1 MSLFKVDEYG
11 VITVDAPDIKAE
23 FEEAYKQALDV
34 NINLEAGTPQGQLL
48 IMDVNN
54 LVYAQEEA
62 VKLANSFTVRT
73 ANGKALDIA
82 AQDWGYYRKSGQYT
96 VVVCQCYGAEGT
108 VIPAG
113 SVVSDGTNRFR
124 LLNTITIASG
134 GVISGQFACE
144 QTGPI
149 IANSNTVTEIITP
162 VSGWDTVSNQ
172 AKGITGWDEESDNTF
187 RTRIT
192 ANWLNIRGKAILG
205 AIVDNIA
212 QLDGVISVLGR
223 ENMTD
228 NVINVDGIE
237 MSPHSI
243 YLAIIGGDSNDIGR
257 VIMEK
262 KTLGA
267 NTVGDTDVTYYWA
280 EAGVEY
286 TYKIKRPDIVPI
298 KLEVRYVEN
307 YYTPTNVDISIKQAI
322 IEYVNQNPFMIGQ
335 TISGYEMAKALND
348 FDQIDLL
355 SVRVALVEDESYTD
369 YVSFHIDQVAS
380 LEESNIEIV
389 EV

>member
-113 SVVSDGTNRFR
+113 SIVSDGTNRFR
-124 LLNTITIASG
+124 LLNTITIATG

-144 QTGPI
+144 QTGAI

-162 VSGWDTVSNQ
+162 ISGWDSVSNQ

-228 NVINVDGIE
+228 NVINIDGIE

-267 NTVGDTDVTYYWA
+267 NTVGDTDVTYYWS

-298 KLEVRYVEN
+298 KLEVRYAEN
-307 YYTPTNVDISIKQAI
+307 YYTPTNVDIAIKNSIM
-322 IEYVNQNPFMIGQ
+322 EYVNQNPYMIGQ
-335 TISGYEMAKALND
+335 TVSGYEMAKALNG

-355 SVRVALVEDESYTD
+355 SVRVALVSDESYTD

>member
-1 MSLFKVDEYG
+1 MSLFNVDEYG
-11 VITVDAPDIKAE
+11 VITVDAQDIKSE
-23 FEEAYKQALDV
+23 FEEVYKQALDV

-48 IMDVNN
+48 ISDVNN
-54 LVYAQEEA
+54 LMYAQEEA

-113 SVVSDGTNRFR
+113 SIVSDGTNRFR
-124 LLNTITIASG
+124 LLNSVTIPASG
-134 GVISGQFACE
+134 SIAGQFACE
-144 QTGPI
+144 ETGSI

-162 VSGWDTVSNQ
+162 VSGWDSVSNQ
-172 AKGITGWDEESDNTF
+172 AKGITGWDTESDNTF

-237 MSPHSI
+237 MPPHSI

-267 NTVGDTDVTYYWA
+267 NTVGDTEVKYYWS

-298 KLEVRYVEN
+298 KLEVRYAEN
-307 YYTPTNVDISIKQAI
+307 YYTPTNVDISIRQAI
-322 IEYVNQNPFMIGQ
+322 VEYVNQNPFMIGQ
-335 TISGYEMAKALND
+335 TISGYEMAKALNG